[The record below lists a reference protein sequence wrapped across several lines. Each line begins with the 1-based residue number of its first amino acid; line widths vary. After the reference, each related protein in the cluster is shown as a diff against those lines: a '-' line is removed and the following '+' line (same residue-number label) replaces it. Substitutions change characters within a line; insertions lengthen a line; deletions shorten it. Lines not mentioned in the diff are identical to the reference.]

1 MKERNEK
8 TYSRLARK
16 CNAVEDLL
24 YSRKSKVAVEKEML
38 QINEQIKLL
47 ISLNHECNEL
57 LGKEDQS
64 QGNKVLDMVDKQI
77 FTFRRKNT

>member
-16 CNAVEDLL
+16 CNAVEDLF
-24 YSRKSKVAVEKEML
+24 YSLKSKVAVEKEML